1 MKDDKE
7 KGLLYQFGYGFGKG
21 VAYTILAICIAV
33 VVGYCCGTLAGMA
46 VVTYNAF
53 VNMFI

>member
-1 MKDDKE
+1 MKDDE
-7 KGLLYQFGYGFGKG
+7 KGLVYNAAYGFGVG
-21 VAYTILAICIAV
+21 VKLTIIAIIT
-33 VVGYCCGTLAGMA
+33 GFLCGTLAGMA